1 MKINLGIAPIV
12 WSNDDMPDLGGDTPI
27 ETCLLEAKSAGFRG
41 IELGGKFPRNPNTI
55 KYLLNKFN
63 LELPG
68 GWYGAHLNERSVEE
82 EWQAMQNQIELYKL
96 INSSVFIFADVSGS
110 IQREPK
116 IPLSKRPRLND
127 NEWSNYCNKISEI
140 AKRLSDIGLPMSYHE
155 HMGTI
160 IQSEQDIYRLLD
172 NTNDRT
178 SLLFDTGHI
187 FFAKG
192 DYESILKK
200 YVSRVNHVHCKDIRK
215 EILNKSLS
223 NDLSFRDSFLEGV
236 FTVPGDGY
244 INYKPLFET
253 LYDNK
258 YSKWLIVEAE
268 QNPKKANP
276 LKYAKIGY
284 KYLNKILPEV
294 GYKINI

>member
-1 MKINLGIAPIV
+1 MKINLGIAPIA
-12 WSNDDMPDLGGDTPI
+12 WSNDDMPDLGGDTSI
-27 ETCLLEAKSAGFRG
+27 ETCLFEARSAGFKG
-41 IELGGKFPRNPNTI
+41 IELGGKFPRNPGTI

-82 EWQAMQNQIELYKL
+82 EWQAMQNQIELHKL

-110 IQREPK
+110 IQGESK
-116 IPLSKRPRLND
+116 TPLSKRPRLKD
-127 NEWSNYCNKISEI
+127 NEWSDYCNKISEI

-172 NTNDRT
+172 NTDDNT

-215 EILNKSLS
+215 EILNRSLS

-244 INYKPLFET
+244 INYKPLFEI

-268 QNPKKANP
+268 QDPKKANP

-284 KYLNKILPEV
+284 KYLNKILNEV
-294 GYKINI
+294 GYQI

>member
-1 MKINLGIAPIV
+1 M
-12 WSNDDMPDLGGDTPI
+12 
-27 ETCLLEAKSAGFRG
+27 
-41 IELGGKFPRNPNTI
+41 
-55 KYLLNKFN
+55 
-63 LELPG
+63 PG
-68 GWYGAHLNERSVEE
+68 GWYGAYLNERSVEE

-96 INSSVFIFADVSGS
+96 TNSSVFIFADVSGS
-110 IQREPK
+110 IQGEPK
-116 IPLSKRPRLND
+116 MPLSKRPRLKD
-127 NEWSNYCNKISEI
+127 NEWNDYCNKISEI

-160 IQSEQDIYRLLD
+160 IQSEQDIYRFLD
-172 NTNDRT
+172 NTDDKT

-192 DYESILKK
+192 DYKSILNK
-200 YVSRVNHVHCKDIRK
+200 YISRVNHVHCKDIRK
-215 EILNKSLS
+215 EILNRSLS

-236 FTVPGDGY
+236 FTVPGDGD

-268 QNPKKANP
+268 QDPKKANP

-284 KYLNKILPEV
+284 KYLNKILTEV
-294 GYKINI
+294 GYKI

>member
-1 MKINLGIAPIV
+1 MKINLGIAPIA

-27 ETCLLEAKSAGFRG
+27 ETCLFEARSVGFRG
-41 IELGGKFPRNPNTI
+41 IELGGKFPRNPGTI
-55 KYLLNKFN
+55 KYLLNKFD
-63 LELPG
+63 LEMPG
-68 GWYGAHLNERSVEE
+68 GWYGAHLKERSVDE

-110 IQREPK
+110 IQGEPK
-116 IPLSKRPRLND
+116 IPLNRRPRLKD
-127 NEWSNYCNKISEI
+127 NEWNDYCNKISEI

-160 IQSEQDIYRLLD
+160 IQSEQDVCRLLD
-172 NTNDRT
+172 NTNDKT

-187 FFAKG
+187 LFAKG

-215 EILNKSLS
+215 KILDRSLS
-223 NDLSFRDSFLEGV
+223 NDLSFRDSFLKGV
-236 FTVPGDGY
+236 FTVPGDGC
-244 INYKPLFET
+244 INYKPLFKT

-258 YSKWLIVEAE
+258 YSQWLIVEAE
-268 QNPKKANP
+268 QDPKKANP
-276 LKYAKIGY
+276 LEYAKIGY
-284 KYLNKILPEV
+284 KYLNRILTEV
-294 GYKINI
+294 GYQI

>member
-1 MKINLGIAPIV
+1 MKINLGIAPIA

-27 ETCLLEAKSAGFRG
+27 ETCLFEARSAGFRG
-41 IELGGKFPRNPNTI
+41 IELGGKFPRNPGTI

-63 LELPG
+63 LEMPG

-110 IQREPK
+110 IQGEPK
-116 IPLSKRPRLND
+116 IPLNRRPRLKD
-127 NEWSNYCNKISEI
+127 NEWNDYCNKISEI

-160 IQSEQDIYRLLD
+160 IQSEQDVCRLLD
-172 NTNDRT
+172 NTNDKT

-187 FFAKG
+187 LFAKG

-215 EILNKSLS
+215 KILDRSLS
-223 NDLSFRDSFLEGV
+223 NDLSFRDSFLKGV
-236 FTVPGDGY
+236 FTVPGDGC
-244 INYKPLFET
+244 INYKPLFKT

-258 YSKWLIVEAE
+258 YSQWLIVEAE
-268 QNPKKANP
+268 QDPKKANP
-276 LKYAKIGY
+276 LEYAKIGY
-284 KYLNKILPEV
+284 KYLNRILTEV
-294 GYKINI
+294 GYQI

>member
-1 MKINLGIAPIV
+1 MKINLGIAPIA

-27 ETCLLEAKSAGFRG
+27 ETCLFEARSAGFRG
-41 IELGGKFPRNPNTI
+41 IELGGKFPRNPGTI

-63 LELPG
+63 LEMPG

-82 EWQAMQNQIELYKL
+82 EWQAMQNQIELHKL

-110 IQREPK
+110 IQGEPI
-116 IPLSKRPRLND
+116 IPLSKRPILKD
-127 NEWSNYCNKISEI
+127 NEWDDYCNKISEI
-140 AKRLSDIGLPMSYHE
+140 SKRLSDIGLPMSYHE

-160 IQSEQDIYRLLD
+160 IQSEQDVYRLLD
-172 NTNDRT
+172 NTDDKT

-187 FFAKG
+187 LFAEG

-215 EILNKSLS
+215 EILNRSLS
-223 NDLSFRDSFLEGV
+223 NDSSFRDSFLEGV
-236 FTVPGDGY
+236 FTVPGDGC

-253 LYDNK
+253 LHDNK

-268 QNPKKANP
+268 QDPKKANP
-276 LKYAKIGY
+276 LEYAKIGY
-284 KYLNKILPEV
+284 KYLNRMLTEV
-294 GYKINI
+294 GYQV

>member
-1 MKINLGIAPIV
+1 MKINLGIAPIA

-27 ETCLLEAKSAGFRG
+27 ETCLFEAKSAGFRG
-41 IELGGKFPRNPNTI
+41 IELGGKFPRNPGTI

-116 IPLSKRPRLND
+116 IPLSKRPRLKDND
-127 NEWSNYCNKISEI
+127 WSNYCNKISEI

-172 NTNDRT
+172 NTDDKT

-187 FFAKG
+187 FFAEG

-215 EILNKSLS
+215 EILNKSLL

-268 QNPKKANP
+268 QDPKKAIP

-284 KYLNKILPEV
+284 KYLNKILTEV
-294 GYKINI
+294 GYKI

>member
-1 MKINLGIAPIV
+1 MKINLGIAPIA

-27 ETCLLEAKSAGFRG
+27 ETCLFEARSAGFRG
-41 IELGGKFPRNPNTI
+41 IELGGKFPRNPGTI

-63 LELPG
+63 LEMPG

-82 EWQAMQNQIELYKL
+82 EWQAMQNQIELFKL

-110 IQREPK
+110 IQGEPK
-116 IPLSKRPRLND
+116 IPLSKRPRLKD
-127 NEWSNYCNKISEI
+127 NEWSDYCNKISEI

-160 IQSEQDIYRLLD
+160 IQSEQDVYRLLD
-172 NTNDRT
+172 NTDDKT

-187 FFAKG
+187 LFAEG

-215 EILNKSLS
+215 EILNRSLS
-223 NDLSFRDSFLEGV
+223 NDSSFRDSFLEGV
-236 FTVPGDGY
+236 FTVPGDGC

-253 LYDNK
+253 LHDNK

-268 QNPKKANP
+268 QDPKKANP

-284 KYLNKILPEV
+284 KYLNRMLTEV
-294 GYKINI
+294 GYQV

>member
-1 MKINLGIAPIV
+1 MRISLGIAPIA

-27 ETCLLEAKSAGFRG
+27 ETCLFEARSAGFRG
-41 IELGGKFPRNPNTI
+41 IELGGKFPRNPSTI

-68 GWYGAHLNERSVEE
+68 GWYGAHLYERSVEE

-110 IQREPK
+110 IQGEQK
-116 IPLSKRPRLND
+116 IPLSKRPRLKD
-127 NEWSNYCNKISEI
+127 NEWSDYCNKISEI

-172 NTNDRT
+172 NTDDKT

-215 EILNKSLS
+215 EILNRSLS

-268 QNPKKANP
+268 QDPKKANP

-284 KYLNKILPEV
+284 KYLNKILTEV
-294 GYKINI
+294 GYKI

>member
-1 MKINLGIAPIV
+1 MKINLGIAPIA
-12 WSNDDMPDLGGDTPI
+12 WSNDDMPNLGGDTPI
-27 ETCLLEAKSAGFRG
+27 ETCLFEARSAGFKG
-41 IELGGKFPRNPNTI
+41 IELGGKFPRNPGTI

-68 GWYGAHLNERSVEE
+68 GWYGAHLKERSVEE

-110 IQREPK
+110 IQGEPK
-116 IPLSKRPRLND
+116 IPLSKRPKLKD
-127 NEWSNYCNKISEI
+127 NEWGVYCNKISEI

-160 IQSEQDIYRLLD
+160 IQSEQDICRLLD
-172 NTNDRT
+172 NTDDKT

-192 DYESILKK
+192 DYGSILKK

-215 EILNKSLS
+215 EILNGSLS

-258 YSKWLIVEAE
+258 YSNWLIVEAE
-268 QNPKKANP
+268 QDPKKANP

-284 KYLNKILPEV
+284 KYLNKTLTEV
-294 GYKINI
+294 GYKI

>member
-1 MKINLGIAPIV
+1 MKINLGIAPIA
-12 WSNDDMPDLGGDTPI
+12 WSNDDMPELGGGTSI
-27 ETCLLEAKSAGFRG
+27 EICLFEARSAGFKG
-41 IELGGKFPRNPNTI
+41 IELGGKFPRNPGAI

-82 EWQAMQNQIELYKL
+82 EWQAMQNQIELHKL
-96 INSSVFIFADVSGS
+96 INSSVFIFADVSGA
-110 IQREPK
+110 IQGESK
-116 IPLSKRPRLND
+116 TPLSKRPRLKD
-127 NEWSNYCNKISEI
+127 NEWSDYCNKISEI

-172 NTNDRT
+172 NTDDKT

-215 EILNKSLS
+215 EILNRSLS

-244 INYKPLFET
+244 INYKPLFEI

-268 QNPKKANP
+268 QDPKKANP

-284 KYLNKILPEV
+284 KYLNKILNEV
-294 GYKINI
+294 GYQI

>member
-1 MKINLGIAPIV
+1 MKINLGIAPIA

-27 ETCLLEAKSAGFRG
+27 ETCLSEAKSAGFRG
-41 IELGGKFPRNPNTI
+41 IELGGKFPRNQGTI

-96 INSSVFIFADVSGS
+96 TNSSVFIFADVSGS
-110 IQREPK
+110 IQGEPK
-116 IPLSKRPRLND
+116 MPLSKRPRLKD
-127 NEWSNYCNKISEI
+127 NEWNDYCNKISEI

-160 IQSEQDIYRLLD
+160 IQSEQDIYRFLD
-172 NTNDRT
+172 NTDDKT

-192 DYESILKK
+192 DYKSILNK
-200 YVSRVNHVHCKDIRK
+200 YISRVNHVHCKDIRK
-215 EILNKSLS
+215 EILNRSLS

-236 FTVPGDGY
+236 FTVPGDGD

-268 QNPKKANP
+268 QDPKKANP

-284 KYLNKILPEV
+284 KYLNRVLTEV
-294 GYKINI
+294 GYQF

>member
-1 MKINLGIAPIV
+1 MKINLGIAPIA

-27 ETCLLEAKSAGFRG
+27 ETCLFEARSVGFRG
-41 IELGGKFPRNPNTI
+41 IELGGKFPRNPGTI
-55 KYLLNKFN
+55 KYLLNKFD
-63 LELPG
+63 LEMPG
-68 GWYGAHLNERSVEE
+68 GWYGAYLNERSVEE

-110 IQREPK
+110 IQGEPK
-116 IPLSKRPRLND
+116 IPLSKRPRLKD
-127 NEWSNYCNKISEI
+127 NEWSDYCNKISEI

-160 IQSEQDIYRLLD
+160 IQSEQDVYRLLD
-172 NTNDRT
+172 NTDDKT

-215 EILNKSLS
+215 KILDRSLS
-223 NDLSFRDSFLEGV
+223 NDLSFRNSFLEGV

-258 YSKWLIVEAE
+258 YSQWLIVEAE
-268 QNPKKANP
+268 QDPKKANP
-276 LKYAKIGY
+276 LEYAKIGY
-284 KYLNKILPEV
+284 KYLNRILTKV
-294 GYKINI
+294 GYQV

>member
-1 MKINLGIAPIV
+1 MKINLGIAPIA

-27 ETCLLEAKSAGFRG
+27 ETCLFEARSVGFRG
-41 IELGGKFPRNPNTI
+41 IELGGKFPRNPGTI
-55 KYLLNKFN
+55 KYLLNKFD
-63 LELPG
+63 LEMPG
-68 GWYGAHLNERSVEE
+68 GWYGAYLNERSVEE

-110 IQREPK
+110 IQGEPK
-116 IPLSKRPRLND
+116 IPLNRRPRLKD
-127 NEWSNYCNKISEI
+127 NEWNDYCNKISEI

-160 IQSEQDIYRLLD
+160 IQSEQDVCRLLD
-172 NTNDRT
+172 NTNDKT

-187 FFAKG
+187 LFAKG

-215 EILNKSLS
+215 KILDRSLS
-223 NDLSFRDSFLEGV
+223 NDLSFRDSFLKGV
-236 FTVPGDGY
+236 FTVPGDGC
-244 INYKPLFET
+244 INYKPLFKT

-258 YSKWLIVEAE
+258 YSQWLIVEAE
-268 QNPKKANP
+268 QDPKKANP
-276 LKYAKIGY
+276 LEYAKIGY
-284 KYLNKILPEV
+284 KYLNRILTEV
-294 GYKINI
+294 GYQI

>member
-1 MKINLGIAPIV
+1 MKINLGIAPIA

-27 ETCLLEAKSAGFRG
+27 ETCLFEARSAGFRG
-41 IELGGKFPRNPNTI
+41 IELGGKFPRNPGTI
-55 KYLLNKFN
+55 KYLLKKFN

-68 GWYGAHLNERSVEE
+68 GWYGAHLKERSVEE

-110 IQREPK
+110 IQGEPK
-116 IPLSKRPRLND
+116 IPLNRRPRLKD
-127 NEWSNYCNKISEI
+127 NEWNDYCNKISEI

-160 IQSEQDIYRLLD
+160 IQSEQDVYRLLD
-172 NTNDRT
+172 NTDDKT

-187 FFAKG
+187 LFAEG

-215 EILNKSLS
+215 EILNRSLS
-223 NDLSFRDSFLEGV
+223 NDSSFRDSFLEGV
-236 FTVPGDGY
+236 FTVPGDGC

-253 LYDNK
+253 LHDNK

-268 QNPKKANP
+268 QDPKKANP

-284 KYLNKILPEV
+284 KYLNRMLTEV
-294 GYKINI
+294 GYQV

>member
-1 MKINLGIAPIV
+1 MKINLGIAPIA

-27 ETCLLEAKSAGFRG
+27 ETCLFEARSVGFRG
-41 IELGGKFPRNPNTI
+41 IELGGKFPRNPGTI
-55 KYLLNKFN
+55 KYLLNKFD
-63 LELPG
+63 LEMPG
-68 GWYGAHLNERSVEE
+68 GWYGAYLNERSVEE

-110 IQREPK
+110 IQGEPK
-116 IPLSKRPRLND
+116 IPLNRRPRLKD
-127 NEWSNYCNKISEI
+127 NEWNDYCNKISEI

-160 IQSEQDIYRLLD
+160 IQSEQDVCRLLD
-172 NTNDRT
+172 NTNDKT

-187 FFAKG
+187 LFAKG

-215 EILNKSLS
+215 KILDRSLS
-223 NDLSFRDSFLEGV
+223 NDLSFRDSFLKGV
-236 FTVPGDGY
+236 FTVPGDGC
-244 INYKPLFET
+244 INYKPLFKT

-258 YSKWLIVEAE
+258 YSQWLIVEAE
-268 QNPKKANP
+268 QDPKKANP
-276 LKYAKIGY
+276 LEYAKIGHE
-284 KYLNKILPEV
+284 YLNRILTEV
-294 GYKINI
+294 GYQV

>member
-1 MKINLGIAPIV
+1 MRISLGIAPIA

-27 ETCLLEAKSAGFRG
+27 ETCLFEARSAGFRG
-41 IELGGKFPRNPNTI
+41 IELGGKFPRNPSTI

-68 GWYGAHLNERSVEE
+68 GWYGAHLYERSVEE

-110 IQREPK
+110 IQGEQK
-116 IPLSKRPRLND
+116 IPLSKRPRLKD
-127 NEWSNYCNKISEI
+127 NEWSDYCNKISEI

-172 NTNDRT
+172 NTDDKT

-200 YVSRVNHVHCKDIRK
+200 YISRVNHVHCKDIRK
-215 EILNKSLS
+215 EILNRSLS

-268 QNPKKANP
+268 QDPKKANP

-284 KYLNKILPEV
+284 KYLNRILTEV
-294 GYKINI
+294 GYRI

>member
-1 MKINLGIAPIV
+1 MKINLGIAPIA

-27 ETCLLEAKSAGFRG
+27 ETCLFEARSVGFRG
-41 IELGGKFPRNPNTI
+41 IELGGKFPRNPGTI
-55 KYLLNKFN
+55 KYLLNKFD
-63 LELPG
+63 LEMPG
-68 GWYGAHLNERSVEE
+68 GWYGAYLNERSVEE

-110 IQREPK
+110 IQGEPK
-116 IPLSKRPRLND
+116 IPLNRRPRLKD
-127 NEWSNYCNKISEI
+127 NEWNDYCNKISEI

-160 IQSEQDIYRLLD
+160 IQSEQDVYRLLD
-172 NTNDRT
+172 NTNDKT

-187 FFAKG
+187 LFAKG

-215 EILNKSLS
+215 KILDRSLS
-223 NDLSFRDSFLEGV
+223 NDLSFRDSFLKGV
-236 FTVPGDGY
+236 FTVPGDGC
-244 INYKPLFET
+244 INYKPLFKT

-258 YSKWLIVEAE
+258 YSQWLIVEAE
-268 QNPKKANP
+268 QDPKKANP
-276 LKYAKIGY
+276 LEYAKIGY
-284 KYLNKILPEV
+284 KYLNRILTEV
-294 GYKINI
+294 GYQI

>member
-1 MKINLGIAPIV
+1 MKINLGIAPIA
-12 WSNDDMPDLGGDTPI
+12 WSNDDMPNLGGDTPI
-27 ETCLLEAKSAGFRG
+27 ETCLFEARSAGFKG
-41 IELGGKFPRNPNTI
+41 IELGGKFPRNPGTI

-96 INSSVFIFADVSGS
+96 SNSSVFIFADITGS
-110 IQREPK
+110 IQGEPK
-116 IPLSKRPRLND
+116 IPLSKRPRLKDND
-127 NEWSNYCNKISEI
+127 WSNYCNKISEI

-160 IQSEQDIYRLLD
+160 IQSEQDIYRLHD
-172 NTNDRT
+172 NTDDKT

-187 FFAKG
+187 LFAKG

-200 YVSRVNHVHCKDIRK
+200 YIGRVNHVHCKDIRK

-268 QNPKKANP
+268 QDPKKAIP

-284 KYLNKILPEV
+284 KYLNKILTEV
-294 GYKINI
+294 GYKI